1 MNFTDILQK
10 RDILKNKS
18 KEEKNVNYKRNN
30 IRQIQNNSSKIQRK
44 EEQKSE
50 YKIALAGNP
59 NVGKSTIFNNLT
71 GMHQHTGNWTGK
83 TVANATGECIYKEQ
97 KYTFIDL
104 PGTYSIMSNSEE
116 EEIARDYICFGN
128 PDATVVVVDATTL
141 ERNLNLV
148 FQIMEITDNVI
159 LCVNLLDEA
168 KKKKIKV
175 DLKKLSAEL
184 GIPVVGTIARDKRT
198 LDKLLETIKKT
209 CENKIDIIPKRVI
222 YQENIENTIT
232 KLTKELK
239 EKYSLNENMYRWISL
254 KIIDG
259 EERIIESIEK
269 NLGIEIQSLI
279 GDIGKV
285 NIKKED
291 TENGDIEQEDVEEL
305 DIEKENIEEI
315 DIKKV
320 TTKIEEEKTSAED
333 MRRGFSKK
341 NDCNINYKDIIIS
354 KIVET
359 AEKVSKKVC
368 VFEDKNYSERDRK
381 IDKILTS
388 KKYGIP
394 IMILF
399 LGLIFWLTIV
409 GANYPS
415 QFLFDIF
422 SRFQEKLINFA
433 TYVNC
438 PSWLSDMLILGVYQ
452 TLTWVVSVMLPPM
465 AIFFPLFTILE
476 DLGYLPRIAFNMDGF
491 FKKACCSGKQMI
503 TMCMGFGCNAC
514 GVTGCRIINSP
525 RERLI
530 AIITNNL
537 VPCNGRFPFL
547 ITIAT
552 IFIAGTIEG
561 IGASIISTISV
572 MLVIVLGIF
581 LTLVISKILSKT
593 ILKGMPS
600 SFILEMPPY
609 RKPQFC
615 KIFVRSIFD
624 RTLFILGRAVAVA
637 MPAGLVIWLFANI
650 GVNGSSILDLI
661 VNFLDPFA
669 RLMGLDGYILT
680 GFILGIPANEI
691 VLPIILMCYLQGK
704 ALINIEDTFAIGEIL
719 RQNGW
724 TILTA
729 INVMIFTILHF
740 PCATTLLTIKKETG
754 KMRWVVLSFLIPTVC
769 GIVICMLTN
778 LIFNFGKFVFL

>member
-1 MNFTDILQK
+1 MNFTDIFQK
-10 RDILKNKS
+10 RSRLKNES
-18 KEEKNVNYKRNN
+18 KEEYR
-30 IRQIQNNSSKIQRK
+30 
-44 EEQKSE
+44 
-50 YKIALAGNP
+50 IALAGNP

-128 PDATVVVVDATTL
+128 PDTTVVVVDATTL

-175 DLKKLSAEL
+175 DLKKLSSEL
-184 GIPVVGTIARDKRT
+184 GIPVVGTVARNKRT
-198 LDKLLETIKKT
+198 LDKLLESIKKA
-209 CENKIDIIPKRVI
+209 CENKIEIIPKRVI
-222 YQENIENTIT
+222 YQEKIENAIT
-232 KLTKELK
+232 KLTKVLK

-259 EERIIESIEK
+259 EEKIIKSIEK
-269 NLGIEIQSLI
+269 NLEIEILENKEIQSI
-279 GDIGKV
+279 IE
-285 NIKKED
+285 NIKKD
-291 TENGDIEQEDVEEL
+291 
-305 DIEKENIEEI
+305 
-315 DIKKV
+315 
-320 TTKIEEEKTSAED
+320 
-333 MRRGFSKK
+333 
-341 NDCNINYKDIIIS
+341 NDFNINYKDIIIS

-359 AEKVSKKVC
+359 AEKISNKVC
-368 VFEDKNYSERDRK
+368 MFEDKDYSERDRK

-394 IMILF
+394 IMMLF

-422 SRFQEKLINFA
+422 SKFQEKLINFA
-433 TYVNC
+433 TYINC

-581 LTLVISKILSKT
+581 LTLIISKVLSKT

-650 GVNGSSILDLI
+650 GINGSSILDLI

-724 TILTA
+724 NILTA

-754 KMRWVVLSFLIPTVC
+754 KMRWVVLSFLIPTVF
-769 GIVICMLTN
+769 GIIICMLTN
-778 LIFNFGKFVFL
+778 LIFNFGKMIFI

>member
-1 MNFTDILQK
+1 MGFTNILQK
-10 RDILKNKS
+10 SNELKIKS
-18 KEEKNVNYKRNN
+18 KEEKYAKHKRNKPKKMQKNLDN
-30 IRQIQNNSSKIQRK
+30 IRKRTGEK
-44 EEQKSE
+44 EE

-83 TVANATGECIYKEQ
+83 TVANATGECVYKEQ
-97 KYTFIDL
+97 KYTFVDL

-148 FQIMEITDNVI
+148 FQIMEITNNVI

-168 KKKKIKV
+168 KKKKIKI
-175 DLKKLSAEL
+175 DLKKLSNEL
-184 GIPVVGTIARDKRT
+184 GIPVVGTIARNKKT

-209 CENKIDIIPKRVI
+209 CENKIRIQPKRVI
-222 YQENIENTIT
+222 YQDNIENIII
-232 KLTKELK
+232 KLTKVLK
-239 EKYSLNENMYRWISL
+239 EKYFLEENMYRWISL

-259 EERIIESIEK
+259 EEKIIKSIERNLKVEILEDKDLQEIIE
-269 NLGIEIQSLI
+269 NM
-279 GDIGKV
+279 
-285 NIKKED
+285 KKED
-291 TENGDIEQEDVEEL
+291 T
-305 DIEKENIEEI
+305 
-315 DIKKV
+315 IK
-320 TTKIEEEKTSAED
+320 D
-333 MRRGFSKK
+333 
-341 NDCNINYKDIIIS
+341 NINYKDIIIS

-359 AEKVSKKVC
+359 AEKVSNKVC

-399 LGLIFWLTIV
+399 LGLIFWITIV

-422 SRFQEKLINFA
+422 SKFQEKLINFA
-433 TYVNC
+433 TYINC
-438 PSWLSDMLILGVYQ
+438 PAWLSDMLILGVYQ

-530 AIITNNL
+530 SIITNNL

-552 IFIAGTIEG
+552 IFIAGTMQG

-572 MLVIVLGIF
+572 MLVIMLGIF
-581 LTLVISKILSKT
+581 LTLIISKILSKT
-593 ILKGMPS
+593 IFKGMPS

-609 RKPQFC
+609 RKPQFG

-637 MPAGLVIWLFANI
+637 LPAGLVIWLFANVGI
-650 GVNGSSILDLI
+650 NGSTILDLI

-669 RLMGLDGYILT
+669 KLMGLDGYILT

-704 ALINIEDTFAIGEIL
+704 ALVNIEDTFAIGEIL
-719 RQNGW
+719 KQNGW

-769 GIVICMLTN
+769 GIIICMLTN
-778 LIFNFGKFVFL
+778 LIFNFGKLILV